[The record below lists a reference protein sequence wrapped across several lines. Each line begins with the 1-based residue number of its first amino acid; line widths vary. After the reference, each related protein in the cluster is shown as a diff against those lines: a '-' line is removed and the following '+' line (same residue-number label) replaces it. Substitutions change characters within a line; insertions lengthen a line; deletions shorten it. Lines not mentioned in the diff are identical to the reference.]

1 MAGSVNKVM
10 ILGNVGRDPE
20 IRTSQDGSKFA
31 SLAIATSD
39 AWKDKIT
46 GEKKERT
53 EWHRVVIFNPQ
64 LAEIV
69 EQYVSKGSKIYVE
82 GQLQTRKWQDNAGIE
97 RYTTEVVVSRFK
109 GELALL
115 DRRSGVRQDD
125 MPDDSGMTGQS
136 QQSQI
141 SDSEI
146 DDEIPF

>member
-115 DRRSGVRQDD
+115 DRRSGRQDD
-125 MPDDSGMTGQS
+125 MPDDSGMISQS
-136 QQSQI
+136 QQPQMG
-141 SDSEI
+141 DSEI

>member
-125 MPDDSGMTGQS
+125 MPDDSGMIGQS